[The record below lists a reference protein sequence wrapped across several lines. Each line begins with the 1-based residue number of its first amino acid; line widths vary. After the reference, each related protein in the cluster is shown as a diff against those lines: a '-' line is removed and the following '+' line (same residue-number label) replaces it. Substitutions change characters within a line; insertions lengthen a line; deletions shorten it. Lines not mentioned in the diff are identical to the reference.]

1 MDDILTQA
9 ATEIAENVMSDDDRV
24 DIVENPEKWIEGMQN
39 QIEYATGPGWEDIEH
54 HTGRELVDRIV
65 EILTAN

>member
-1 MDDILTQA
+1 
-9 ATEIAENVMSDDDRV
+9 
-24 DIVENPEKWIEGMQN
+24 MQN